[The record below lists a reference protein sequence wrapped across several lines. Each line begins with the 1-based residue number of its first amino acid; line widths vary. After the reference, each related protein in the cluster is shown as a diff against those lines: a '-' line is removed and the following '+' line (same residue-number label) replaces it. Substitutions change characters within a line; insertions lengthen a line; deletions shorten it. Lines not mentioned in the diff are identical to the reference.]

1 MHSRRDRFRPAPRAG
16 VQDLHPWL
24 VHGVP
29 GDVKPPG
36 IRQEL
41 LDHIREWKQNKA
53 KKEERK
59 QRREERKRNKE
70 ET

>member
-1 MHSRRDRFRPAPRAG
+1 
-16 VQDLHPWL
+16 
-24 VHGVP
+24 VP

-41 LDHIREWKQNKA
+41 LDHITEWKQNKA
-53 KKEERK
+53 RKEERK
-59 QRREERKRNKE
+59 QRRREERERNKE